1 MTQGLFLITGII
13 HWYATVLNAYFPFHH
28 KILKTTLLQG
38 QDLIKLM
45 ISASSSM
52 TFLNE
57 TGIFF
62 SLLGRGEEYSDHCP
76 GLMPLPWFMQRLW
89 FYPILFLHHPCKFN
103 TVKKADVFVLSSKLF
118 WPHEPSDRVP
128 ETPGKGLGVSQKSV
142 EPAWE
147 PFTVLYNQQSFPYLR
162 KSTVTPRLH
171 PTCGPYSN

>member
-1 MTQGLFLITGII
+1 MTGII
-13 HWYATVLNAYFPFHH
+13 RWYAIVLNAYFPFHH

-57 TGIFF
+57 TGFF
-62 SLLGRGEEYSDHCP
+62 FFPPTGSWWGIQWLLLRFCAIALIHAKAAVLPSIVFAPSVQIQHSEKGRC
-76 GLMPLPWFMQRLW
+76 LR
-89 FYPILFLHHPCKFN
+89 IIIKI
-103 TVKKADVFVLSSKLF
+103 
-118 WPHEPSDRVP
+118 SDRVP
-128 ETPGKGLGVSQKSV
+128 ETPGKGLEVSQKSV

-147 PFTVLYNQQSFPYLR
+147 PFTVLYNQQSFPYLM
-162 KSTVTPRLH
+162 KITATPRLH